1 MLKNIFKFKLIK
13 KMVNEKKTESSK
25 TLEQNKNTPVK
36 ETGADSNKEAASSKQ
51 PAKPVVEDEDLV
63 IFIFFLLSFFDFI
76 YFAFKE

>member
-1 MLKNIFKFKLIK
+1 
-13 KMVNEKKTESSK
+13 MVNEKKTESSK

-63 IFIFFLLSFFDFI
+63 IFIFFFI
-76 YFAFKE
+76 IIFRFYLFCI